1 MKKFFVCLFVLLL
14 LYNMNL
20 KKEVATVVSLSP
32 NYEAYDVYELKF
44 DIKQLST
51 KNFTKYISNI
61 KVISIKPFINE
72 LYINKINFA
81 EYKFNH
87 LSIQSN
93 INRFYNYFTELLN
106 SNGYKQDALKGSIE
120 GFFIKRVV
128 VYGTIQEIESLKN
141 NLSFKLY
148 NS

>member
-1 MKKFFVCLFVLLL
+1 MKKFFVGLFVLLL
-14 LYNMNL
+14 CSMNF
-20 KKEVATVVSLSP
+20 KKELIATVNLSP

-51 KNFTKYISNI
+51 KNFTKYINNV

-72 LYINKINFA
+72 LYIDKLNFT

-93 INRFYNYFTELLN
+93 INRFSNYFIELLN

-120 GFFIKRVV
+120 GVFIKKVV
-128 VYGTIQEIESLKN
+128 VYGTIQEIEGLKN

>member
-14 LYNMNL
+14 CSMNF
-20 KKEVATVVSLSP
+20 KKELIATVNLSP

-51 KNFTKYISNI
+51 KNFTKYINNV

-72 LYINKINFA
+72 LYIDKLNFT

-93 INRFYNYFTELLN
+93 INRFSNYFIELLN

-120 GFFIKRVV
+120 GVFIKKVV
-128 VYGTIQEIESLKN
+128 VYGTIQEIEGLKN